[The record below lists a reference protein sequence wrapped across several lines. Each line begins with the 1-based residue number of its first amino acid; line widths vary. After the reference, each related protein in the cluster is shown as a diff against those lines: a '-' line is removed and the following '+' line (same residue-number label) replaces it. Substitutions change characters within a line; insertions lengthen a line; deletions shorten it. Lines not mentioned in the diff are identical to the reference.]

1 MSVSNSVLEDISMDN
16 QPYLPTVTPLRKGLA
31 IAALVIGIVSIL
43 TCGGLLIGPITGIT
57 LGVVALNKIK
67 RDSAHYAGKG
77 LAIAGIVTSACS
89 LFIVFPV
96 IIAAI
101 AIPNL
106 LKSQQAAHEAA
117 ALTELQTIAKQQ
129 VLYSITRGKGKFA
142 DLATLGSLGYV
153 DSELATGTKGGY
165 VFASTPINAEGMPA
179 MFDATAH
186 PSEIGNFGTG
196 NYSYYSN
203 ETMVIYETEGI
214 KPPTATPRDRV
225 PKDGSPTE

>member
-1 MSVSNSVLEDISMDN
+1 MDN
-16 QPYLPTVTPLRKGLA
+16 QTNSQPSASLRKGLA

-43 TCGGLLIGPITGIT
+43 TCGGLLVGPITGIT
-57 LGVVALNKIK
+57 LGLVALKKIK
-67 RDSAHYAGKG
+67 RDPAHYAGKR

-89 LFIVFPV
+89 LFILYRV

-106 LKSQQAAHEAA
+106 LKSQQAEHETA
-117 ALTELQTIAKQQ
+117 ALTEVLTIGEQQ
-129 VLYSITRGKGKFA
+129 VLYSVTEGKGKFA

-153 DSELATGTKGGY
+153 DSELARGNKAGY
-165 VFASTPINAEGMPA
+165 VFASTPINAEGMAA
-179 MFDATAH
+179 MFDTTAH
-186 PSEIGNFGTG
+186 PTEVGNFGTG
-196 NYSYYSN
+196 NRSFYSN

-225 PKDGSPTE
+225 PKDGTPIE